1 MEFSLNIKG
10 KLVAFDRPV
19 VMGILNLTPDSF
31 HAASRADSS
40 TIGERVCRMIAAGAQ
55 IIDVGCCSTRPGAKP
70 CDEATELKRLH
81 EGMQALGILNK
92 EVLWSID
99 TFRASVARE
108 AVVKYDFDIVND
120 VSGGDGDKDMIS
132 TVAALKV
139 PYVLTHP
146 GNHFGTCNPADEVTE
161 SADITAAVLRYFAIK
176 LKELSYN
183 GIADVILDPG
193 FGFGKSLQENFNLL
207 ENLQVIMST
216 FRQPL
221 LVGVS
226 RKSMVTKTL
235 GVTPEEALN
244 GTAVFNTIAL
254 MKGASI
260 LRVHDVAEAT
270 QAINLMSRT
279 TTNSKLQFPPCLP
292 IRMLSIE

>member
-40 TIGERVCRMIAAGAQ
+40 TIGERVGRMIADGVQ

-108 AVVKYDFDIVND
+108 AVETYGFDIVND
-120 VSGGDGDKDMIS
+120 VSGGDKDMIS

-146 GNHFGTCNPADEVTE
+146 GNHFGTCSLADEVTE
-161 SADITAAVLRYFAIK
+161 SADITAAVMRYFAVK
-176 LKELSYN
+176 LKELSHN

-193 FGFGKSLQENFNLL
+193 FGFGKSLQENFSLL
-207 ENLQVIMST
+207 ENLHVIRST

-235 GVTPEEALN
+235 GVTAEEALN
-244 GTAVFNTIAL
+244 GTTVLNTMAL

-270 QAINLMSRT
+270 QAINLMSR
-279 TTNSKLQFPPCLP
+279 Q
-292 IRMLSIE
+292 